1 MKKITVYIL
10 MLSLIL
16 MFVSL
21 GSWILNYPTF
31 AIMASNLGLLIL
43 VISYIWENR
52 KNLIQE

>member
-16 MFVSL
+16 MFASL
-21 GSWILNYPTF
+21 GAWILNYPTF
-31 AIMASNLGLLIL
+31 AIMTSNLGLLIL